1 MDDFIKTSVIVVEL
15 LEAINKCFYQINL
28 FAILSCQSK
37 KECGKIETEKHCLLT
52 ILEVKL
58 TSDKPAKPIEGFQ
71 VKL

>member
-1 MDDFIKTSVIVVEL
+1 ML
-15 LEAINKCFYQINL
+15 LSINL
-28 FAILSCQSK
+28 FDILSCQSK
-37 KECGKIETEKHCLLT
+37 KEFVKIETEKHCLLT